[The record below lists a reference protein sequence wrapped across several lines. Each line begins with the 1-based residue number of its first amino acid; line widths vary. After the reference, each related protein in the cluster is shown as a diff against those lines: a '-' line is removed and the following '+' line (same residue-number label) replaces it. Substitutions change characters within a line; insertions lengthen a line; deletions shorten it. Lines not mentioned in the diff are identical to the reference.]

1 MAAVV
6 LVDSLTGTEDVLVAA
21 AVAAAQELMLV
32 KVVEVVEKEREMKI
46 PIREEVT
53 LEVGMD
59 LLEVQIMVDKVRLV
73 ETTVMKQSVDV
84 VEMVVT

>member
-46 PIREEVT
+46 PIREGVT